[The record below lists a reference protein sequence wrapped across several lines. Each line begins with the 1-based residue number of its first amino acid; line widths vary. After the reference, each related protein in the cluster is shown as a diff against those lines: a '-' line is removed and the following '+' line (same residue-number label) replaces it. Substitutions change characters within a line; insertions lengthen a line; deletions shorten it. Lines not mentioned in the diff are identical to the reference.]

1 MESESANGNRASS
14 SETSEIHL
22 SFAVILFAFSFLILA
37 ANLLTIISVLHFTNR
52 KNTFSLLVVS
62 LSLTEVLNVLGPNGI
77 ALYVF
82 FDKDKG
88 FQNLF
93 TLCRVQAWLVVF
105 LRVSASLVITLLALD
120 RVFATALPRFYHK
133 GWKGKLFVLFFFGFW
148 MCAAF
153 LATLPLLWLQ
163 GFHVSTDSQG
173 AFCLFTYNSS
183 FARFF
188 VLFLLCL
195 LAICC
200 FSFYPM
206 FSMSNKKSFSTT
218 DLDLASSK
226 QRIAARDVHASSKQL
241 SCMVTL
247 VVVVYF
253 CCILPWMVS
262 AERMC
267 YLIYSI

>member
-1 MESESANGNRASS
+1 MESESANGNQATS
-14 SETSEIHL
+14 SETSAIHF
-22 SFAVILFAFSFLILA
+22 SFAVILFAFSFLILV
-37 ANLLTIISVLHFTNR
+37 ANLLTIISVLQFTNR
-52 KNTFSLLVVS
+52 KNTFSLLIVS
-62 LSLTEVLNVLGPNGI
+62 LSLTEVLNVLGPNAI

-88 FQNLF
+88 FQDLF
-93 TLCRVQAWLVVF
+93 TLCRVQAWIAVF

-120 RVFATALPRFYHK
+120 RGFATALPRFYHK
-133 GWKGKLFVLFFFGFW
+133 RWKGKLFVLFFFGIW

-153 LATLPLLWLQ
+153 IATCPLLWLEGFNVSSDTQ
-163 GFHVSTDSQG
+163 GT
-173 AFCLFTYNSS
+173 FCLFPYNSS

-200 FSFYPM
+200 FSFYTM
-206 FSMSNKKSFSTT
+206 FSMSNRKSFSTT

-226 QRIAARDVHASSKQL
+226 QRISARDVHMSSKQL
-241 SCMVTL
+241 SRMVTL
-247 VVVVYF
+247 IVVVYF

-262 AERMC
+262 AD
-267 YLIYSI
+267 